1 MTNLGGRYFSVCKFI
16 CCHIA
21 NCPKTGLKCVFIQF
35 LKIRNSKAAW
45 LDSSVLGFHKVIVIW
60 CLTGAGGFTSK
71 VFHSHAWQVSAGCW
85 QVALVHHRPLHSSAG
100 VSSWSGSRLPRG
112 RDPREREDKL
122 ETAVSYDNFRIHT
135 VILTISYVLYIS
147 HIYCGREL
155 YNNRRQKSV
164 GIIYKT
170 LRYNVYIE

>member
-112 RDPREREDKL
+112 RDPRERGQAGNCSVL
-122 ETAVSYDNFRIHT
+122 RRLQNSHCHLNYILCVIHQSY
-135 VILTISYVLYIS
+135 LLWEGTI
-147 HIYCGREL
+147 
-155 YNNRRQKSV
+155 Q
-164 GIIYKT
+164 
-170 LRYNVYIE
+170 